1 MLEGS
6 ACTTWL
12 GLLSDWAG
20 AVTRATYRPPWQ
32 HSSRSSPSISF
43 AVFANAPSS
52 FSQMKVKPTL
62 RIWLSRSLTKTRYSG
77 VPAVP
82 LDRRE
87 RYQSLRLRR
96 CVFVDVGLL
105 CA

>member
-52 FSQMKVKPTL
+52 FSQMKVKPGAENMVVEVSYKDAIL
-62 RIWLSRSLTKTRYSG
+62 WRSCSPIR
-77 VPAVP
+77 
-82 LDRRE
+82 
-87 RYQSLRLRR
+87 
-96 CVFVDVGLL
+96 
-105 CA
+105 